1 MKSKLLMIVLFMVYT
16 TTVKAQQIK
25 LDSILNEIQRL
36 NPQLKMYDADIRSMD
51 EDAKGARSWMPPEV
65 GAGFFM
71 TPYDTKMWKGGGM
84 GNPGMGQ
91 FMISAQQMF
100 PNRSRLNAESNYM
113 QAMSSV
119 EKEKKNYSLNEL
131 NAEAKKDFYGW
142 LMDKRKLEILKQDGK
157 LLQFMIENA
166 ELRYKNGMEKISAYY
181 KAKAALGKVQNM
193 TVMLE
198 SEISRN
204 RIALNALMY
213 RDKQQPLEIDTG
225 YVIKDY
231 SGIALDSGTFINAR
245 SDIKAVDREIQLNDL
260 QGKLERT
267 KLKPE
272 FGIKYDHMI
281 AFGDLPLRFS
291 LMAMVKI
298 PIAPWSSKMYKA
310 KIESYKWKG
319 EALGQQR
326 LMVINEAQGMTISM
340 LTDFIA
346 KKRQVK
352 LYEDNIIPALKRN
365 YQTMQLGYQQNTEEM
380 FMLFDA
386 WEALNM
392 TQLEY
397 IDQLR
402 QLLIMQS
409 ELERLLEIKK

>member
-1 MKSKLLMIVLFMVYT
+1 MKSKFLIIVLLMAY

-25 LDSILNEIQRL
+25 LDSILNEIQRV
-36 NPQLKMYDADIRSMD
+36 NPLMKMYDADIRSMD
-51 EDAKGARSWMPPEV
+51 EDAKGARSWMPPEA
-65 GAGFFM
+65 GAGFYM
-71 TPYDTKMWKGGGM
+71 TPYDTKMWKADGM

-91 FMISAQQMF
+91 FMITAQQMF
-100 PNRSRLNAESNYM
+100 PNRSRLDAESNYM
-113 QAMSSV
+113 LAMSSV

-131 NAEAKKDFYGW
+131 YAGAKKDYYGW
-142 LMDKRKLEILKQDGK
+142 MMDKKKLKILEQDEK
-157 LLQFMIENA
+157 LLRFMIENA

-181 KAKAALGKVQNM
+181 KAKAALGNVQNM
-193 TVMLE
+193 KLMLE
-198 SEISRN
+198 SGIRQN

-213 RDKQQPLEIDTG
+213 RDKQQLLEIDTA
-225 YVIKDY
+225 YLVKDY
-231 SGIALDSGTFINAR
+231 SGLALDSGTFINAR

-267 KLKPE
+267 KLRPE

-281 AFGDLPLRFS
+281 AFGNMPLQFS

-319 EALGQQR
+319 EALSQQR
-326 LMVINEAQGMTISM
+326 LMVINEAQGMTSSM
-340 LTDFIA
+340 LTDFIS

-386 WEALNM
+386 WETLNM

-409 ELERLLEIKK
+409 ELERLLEIKE